1 MNQRDQGV
9 FMRMELT
16 TPAARLDLERLLGL
30 PGGQRTE
37 TIVDWL
43 LGGNLL
49 RKALAEEIA
58 IRDKPGTAK
67 LLVQKALAPR
77 VTNSRRV
84 QLLAAVARL
93 GLEVDVSQWF
103 DLMACSRRFG
113 PDVQAQIAGVLRN
126 CRPGA
131 GEHVSAI

>member
-1 MNQRDQGV
+1 MEF
-9 FMRMELT
+9 FMHMELT
-16 TPAARLDLERLLGL
+16 ALAAQLDLRHLLGL
-30 PGGQRTE
+30 PGDCRSN

-43 LGGNLL
+43 LEDNPL
-49 RKALAEEIA
+49 RKALAEEIV

-103 DLMACSRRFG
+103 DLLAFSRRFG

-131 GEHVSAI
+131 GEHVNGI